1 MVGDRTMNFAQL
13 KKSGHW
19 PTLLTAFL
27 YFDVSFMVWTMLG
40 ALGVHIGASLGL
52 SPQQKGLMV
61 AVPYL
66 SGAFIR
72 IVLGLL
78 VDRIGAKLTGIL
90 AQLIVMLALLVAW
103 LTGLSAFGHTLA
115 LGVMLGVAGASFAVA
130 LPQAGRWY
138 PPHLQ
143 GLVLGLAGAG
153 NVGVVIDALLAP
165 RLANAYGWNA
175 VIGLALIPLVLVF
188 VAYVAF
194 SREAPMLV
202 KRKRLSDY
210 GRLLAEP
217 DAYWFC
223 LFYTVSFGGFSGLAA
238 SLLIYFSSEFH
249 VTAVRAGE
257 LAALCTLVGALGRP
271 VGGAIADRVG
281 GIRSLYI
288 FYTIVAAALGL
299 AAVTGSLG
307 LCTAAFFVAAGAFGM
322 ANGSVF
328 QLLPQR
334 FAGEL
339 GVMTGLVG
347 CGGGLGGF
355 LLASSLGYSKG
366 LTGSYLTGLLTF
378 AALCLVA
385 LGGLGL
391 VKRRWR
397 TTWGAVAAARI

>member
-1 MVGDRTMNFAQL
+1 MNFAQF

-19 PTLLTAFL
+19 PTLLTSFL
-27 YFDVSFMVWTMLG
+27 YFDVSFMVWTLLG
-40 ALGVHIGASLGL
+40 ALGVHIGTSLGL

-72 IVLGLL
+72 ILLGLL
-78 VDRIGAKLTGIL
+78 VDRIGAKRTGIL
-90 AQLIVMLALLVAW
+90 AQLVVMAALLSAW
-103 LTGLSAFGHTLA
+103 QFGLAAFGHTLA

-138 PPHLQ
+138 PPHMQ

-153 NVGVVIDALLAP
+153 NIGVVIDALLAP

-175 VIGLALIPLVLVF
+175 VFGLALIPLVLVF
-188 VAYVAF
+188 VAYVVV
-194 SREAPMLV
+194 SREAPVQV
-202 KRKRLSDY
+202 KRKRLADY
-210 GRLLAEP
+210 FRLLAEP
-217 DAYWFC
+217 DAHWFC
-223 LFYTVSFGGFSGLAA
+223 LFYTVSFGGFSGLAG

-249 VTAVRAGE
+249 VAAVRAGE
-257 LAALCTLVGALGRP
+257 LAALCTLVGAIGRP
-271 VGGAIADRVG
+271 LGGAVADRVG

-288 FYTIVAAALGL
+288 FYSVAALAL
-299 AAVTGSLG
+299 ASVAFSGSLAW
-307 LCTAAFFVAAGAFGM
+307 CTAGFFLASAAFGM

-334 FAGEL
+334 FAAEL

-366 LTGSYLTGLLTF
+366 LTGSYLAGLLTF
-378 AALCLVA
+378 SVLCLVA
-385 LGGLGL
+385 LAGLSL